1 MKRWMSAAAL
11 GLWLWAG
18 AGLAEA
24 DTLNLPGGMTVPLG
38 GAVEV
43 TDAESSFW
51 GGLLA
56 GQMRDAVTEEKIAR
70 CIDSLRLYDGDG
82 GGKRDRL
89 AQLAA
94 HILAGSR
101 FERLTGRD
109 GGAEA
114 ILLSVYVSRE
124 EKEEIEALLAD
135 AREPDIP
142 MAGAARRIRTSG
154 ISAGKFSLVEAA
166 PMQRGVSSGGVDYK
180 WGQAALTFAGQW
192 GLSLPFSAVYAVQR
206 GASGEA
212 YTLFLALPES
222 ADYFLPHFEKGLA
235 EAKDGGAAEGGA

>member
-1 MKRWMSAAAL
+1 MKRWMSATAL
-11 GLWLWAG
+11 ACGLWAG

-24 DTLNLPGGMTVPLG
+24 DTLHLPGGMTVPMG
-38 GAVEV
+38 NTVEV
-43 TDAESSFW
+43 TDAETSFW

-70 CIDSLRLYDGDG
+70 CIDSLRIYNRDD

-94 HILAGSR
+94 HILDGGR
-101 FERLTGRD
+101 FERLTARD
-109 GGAEA
+109 EGAEA

-124 EKEEIEALLAD
+124 EKEEIERLLAD

-142 MAGAARRIRTSG
+142 MAGSVRRIRKSG
-154 ISAGKFSLVEAA
+154 ISAGKFSLVEAE
-166 PMQRGVSSGGVDYK
+166 PMKSGTSTGGVDYK
-180 WGQAALTFAGQW
+180 WGRAALTFAGQW
-192 GLSLPFSAVYAVQR
+192 GLSLPFAAVYAVQQ
-206 GASGEA
+206 GVSGEA

-222 ADYFLPHFEKGLA
+222 ADYFLPYFEKGLA
-235 EAKDGGAAEGGA
+235 GAQDGAALEDKA

>member
-1 MKRWMSAAAL
+1 MKRRISAAAL
-11 GLWLWAG
+11 GLGLWAG
-18 AGLAEA
+18 AGAAQA
-24 DTLNLPGGMTVPLG
+24 DTLHLPGGMTVPMG

-56 GQMRDAVTEEKIAR
+56 GQMREAVTEDKLAR
-70 CIDSLRLYDGDG
+70 CIDSLHLYGADG
-82 GGKRDRL
+82 GEKRDRL

-94 HILAGSR
+94 HILAEGR

-124 EKEEIEALLAD
+124 EKEEIEALLVD

-142 MAGAARRIRTSG
+142 MAGSSRLRRSG
-154 ISAGKFSLVEAA
+154 ISAGKFSLVEAS
-166 PMQRGVSSGGVDYK
+166 PVKRGVSAGGVGYQ
-180 WGQAALTFAGQW
+180 WGEAALTFAGQW
-192 GLSLPFSAVYAVQR
+192 GLTLPFSAVYAVQS

-235 EAKDGGAAEGGA
+235 EAEDGGAAEGGA